1 MTASVHRP
9 VSTFS
14 KVTSRL
20 TSRLPP
26 PRLSAV
32 STAVD
37 RPMVIAHRGACGYR
51 PEHTMAAYELALA
64 LGADALEVDVVP
76 TKDGVLVCRHEPDLA
91 VSTDIADHPHLADRR
106 RTRDGVASWFVD
118 DLTHAEVQLLR
129 CRETRPRLRPDN
141 TRYDDWFA
149 VPTLAQVL
157 DLVEAESQARGE
169 VVGLFVETKKPTA
182 FGARGLPVDAL
193 VTAELAG
200 RHLDRPNG
208 PVVVQ
213 SFDSEHLRKLAA
225 ATSLPLVQLVD
236 ATRAQ
241 ARLLTAA
248 GVREIST
255 YADGVGLRKDLVLP
269 RDANG
274 RLAGGTQGA
283 QLVHRAH
290 SAALRVSVW
299 TLRDEN
305 AYLPLDLRTGSRA
318 GAKGDAHT
326 EVRLATDAG
335 VDGLITDHVDTSL
348 ETLAAV
354 GSAG

>member
-9 VSTFS
+9 VSTIA
-14 KVTSRL
+14 TSRL
-20 TSRLPP
+20 TARLPP

-32 STAVD
+32 RNAVD
-37 RPMVIAHRGACGYR
+37 RPMVIAHRGASGYR

-76 TKDGVLVCRHEPDLA
+76 TRDGVLVCRHEPDLG
-91 VSTDIADHPHLADRR
+91 VSTDIADRAHLAERR
-106 RTRDGVASWFVD
+106 RTRDGVAGWFVD
-118 DLTHAEVQLLR
+118 EFTAAELQQLR
-129 CRETRPRLRPDN
+129 CRETLPRLRADN
-141 TRYDDWFA
+141 TRYDDWFP

-169 VVGLFVETKKPTA
+169 VVGLFVETKEPTA
-182 FGARGLPVDAL
+182 FAARGLPVEPL

-213 SFDSEHLRKLAA
+213 SFDAAHLRKLAA
-225 ATSLPLVQLVD
+225 VTSLPLVQLVGASQAE
-236 ATRAQ
+236 ATR
-241 ARLLTAA
+241 LTAA

-269 RDANG
+269 RDATG
-274 RLAGGTQGA
+274 RLAGGKQGA
-283 QLVHRAH
+283 QLVDRAH
-290 SAALRVSVW
+290 SAGLRVSVW

-318 GAKGDAHT
+318 GTKGDAHT
-326 EVRLATDAG
+326 EVRLATAAG
-335 VDGLITDHVDTSL
+335 VDAVITDHVDTSL
-348 ETLAAV
+348 EALAAA
-354 GSAG
+354 GSGG

>member
-1 MTASVHRP
+1 
-9 VSTFS
+9 
-14 KVTSRL
+14 
-20 TSRLPP
+20 
-26 PRLSAV
+26 
-32 STAVD
+32 
-37 RPMVIAHRGACGYR
+37 MVIAHRGACGYR

-91 VSTDIADHPHLADRR
+91 VSTDIADRPHLAERR
-106 RTRDGVASWFVD
+106 RTRDGVTGWFVD
-118 DLTHAEVQLLR
+118 DLTLAELQQLR
-129 CRETRPRLRPDN
+129 CRETRPLLRADN
-141 TRYDDWFA
+141 TRYDGWFP

-169 VVGLFVETKKPTA
+169 VVGLFVETKTPTA
-182 FGARGLPVDAL
+182 FGERGLAVEPL

-213 SFDSEHLRKLAA
+213 SFDAEHLRKLAA

-236 ATRAQ
+236 AIPAQ
-241 ARLLTAA
+241 GTMLTAA

-255 YADGVGLRKDLVLP
+255 YAEGVGLRKDLVLP
-269 RDANG
+269 RNGTG
-274 RLAGGTQGA
+274 RLAGGGQGA
-283 QLVHRAH
+283 QVVDRAH
-290 SAALRVSVW
+290 SAGLRVSVW

-305 AYLPLDLRTGSRA
+305 AYLPLDLRRGSRA

-326 EVRLATDAG
+326 EARLVTDAG
-335 VDGLITDHVDTSL
+335 VDGLITDHVDTAL
-348 ETLAAV
+348 EALAAV
-354 GSAG
+354 GSAL